1 MDNSLPSLVNKY
13 GLNVGIFSA
22 AVYLVLKVGDDVRLG
37 EGVGCGVT
45 GVLVHRHEHRLLQ
58 AQPRQVCHTPS

>member
-1 MDNSLPSLVNKY
+1 
-13 GLNVGIFSA
+13 
-22 AVYLVLKVGDDVRLG
+22 
-37 EGVGCGVT
+37 VT

>member
-1 MDNSLPSLVNKY
+1 MAETN
-13 GLNVGIFSA
+13 FSA
-22 AVYLVLKVGDDVRLG
+22 EVYLVLKVGDDVWLG
-37 EGVGCGVT
+37 EGVGGGVT